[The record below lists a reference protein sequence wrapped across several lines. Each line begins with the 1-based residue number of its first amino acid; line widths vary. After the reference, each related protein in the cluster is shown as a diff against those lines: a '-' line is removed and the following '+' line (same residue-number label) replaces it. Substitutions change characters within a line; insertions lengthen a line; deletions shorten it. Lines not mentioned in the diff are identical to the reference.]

1 MEREFKWMIP
11 DPSEFDPI
19 ADSSTVSALVQKKGR
34 LEMEAMY
41 YDTADNLIARCH
53 GGLRLRR
60 ENETRVVC
68 LKLAAESGF
77 GGARKAREEYEC
89 TAPDIRTGI
98 QNLPAAGAPQDICDC
113 LLQANLIELGRTA
126 FTRFWFLLS
135 YQGCTCEL
143 AFDTG
148 KITHRGRISPICEME
163 LELKSGSEAD
173 FDALAVQLQQE
184 FDLKPQPLS
193 KLARMM
199 RL

>member
-143 AFDTG
+143 AFDYG
-148 KITHRGRISPICEME
+148 KLTRNGRVGPICEME

-173 FDALAVQLQQE
+173 FDALVVQLQQE
-184 FDLKPQPLS
+184 FELKPQPLS

>member
-143 AFDTG
+143 AFDYG
-148 KITHRGRISPICEME
+148 KLTRNGRVGPICEME

-193 KLARMM
+193 KLSRMM

>member
-41 YDTADNLIARCH
+41 YDTADNLIAHCH

-68 LKLAAESGF
+68 LKLAAKSGF
-77 GGARKAREEYEC
+77 GGARKAREEYDC

-135 YQGCTCEL
+135 DQGCTCEL
-143 AFDTG
+143 AFDYG
-148 KITHRGRISPICEME
+148 KLVRGGRVGPICEME

>member
-19 ADSSTVSALVQKKGR
+19 ADSSTISALVQKKGR

-143 AFDTG
+143 AFDYG
-148 KITHRGRISPICEME
+148 KLTRNGRVGPICEME

-193 KLARMM
+193 KLS
-199 RL
+199 LIHI

>member
-11 DPSEFDPI
+11 DPSEFDRI
-19 ADSSTVSALVQKKGR
+19 ADSSMVSSLVRETGR

-143 AFDTG
+143 AFDYG
-148 KITHRGRISPICEME
+148 KLTRNGRVGPICEME

>member
-41 YDTADNLIARCH
+41 YDTADNLIAHCH

-143 AFDTG
+143 AFDYG
-148 KITHRGRISPICEME
+148 KLTRNGRVGPICEME

-199 RL
+199 SL

>member
-41 YDTADNLIARCH
+41 YDTADNLIAHCH

-143 AFDTG
+143 AFDYG
-148 KITHRGRISPICEME
+148 KLTRNGRVGPICEME
-163 LELKSGSEAD
+163 LELESGSEAD

>member
-41 YDTADNLIARCH
+41 YDTADNLIAHCH

-143 AFDTG
+143 AFDYG
-148 KITHRGRISPICEME
+148 KLTRNGRVGPICEME

-173 FDALAVQLQQE
+173 FDDLAVQLQQE

>member
-98 QNLPAAGAPQDICDC
+98 QNLPASGAPQDICDC

-135 YQGCTCEL
+135 YQGCTCDL
-143 AFDTG
+143 AFDYG
-148 KITHRGRISPICEME
+148 KLTRNGRVGPICEME

-173 FDALAVQLQQE
+173 YDALAVQLQQE

>member
-143 AFDTG
+143 AFDYG
-148 KITHRGRISPICEME
+148 KLTRNGRVGPICEME

-173 FDALAVQLQQE
+173 FDDLAVQLQQE

>member
-1 MEREFKWMIP
+1 MEREFKWMMP
-11 DPSEFDPI
+11 DPSEFDRI
-19 ADSSTVSALVQKKGR
+19 ADSSMVSSLVRETGR

-41 YDTADNLIARCH
+41 YDTSDGLIARCH

-60 ENETRVVC
+60 ENEIRVVC

-77 GGARKAREEYEC
+77 GGALKAREEYEC

-98 QNLPAAGAPQDICDC
+98 QNLPSAGAPQEICDR

-126 FTRFWFLLS
+126 FTRFWFLLG
-135 YQGCTCEL
+135 YQDCTCEL
-143 AFDTG
+143 AFDYG
-148 KITHRGRISPICEME
+148 KLVRGGRVGPICEME

-193 KLARMM
+193 KLVRMM
-199 RL
+199 SL

>member
-143 AFDTG
+143 AFDYG
-148 KITHRGRISPICEME
+148 KLTRNGRVGPICEME

>member
-19 ADSSTVSALVQKKGR
+19 ADSSTISALVQKKGR

-41 YDTADNLIARCH
+41 YDTADNLIVRCH

-143 AFDTG
+143 AFDYG
-148 KITHRGRISPICEME
+148 KLTRNGRVGPICEME

>member
-41 YDTADNLIARCH
+41 YDTADNLIAHCH

-143 AFDTG
+143 AFDYG
-148 KITHRGRISPICEME
+148 KLTRNGRVGPICEME

>member
-143 AFDTG
+143 AFDYG
-148 KITHRGRISPICEME
+148 KLVRGGRVGPICEME

>member
-19 ADSSTVSALVQKKGR
+19 ADSSAVSALVQKKGR

-41 YDTADNLIARCH
+41 YDTADNLIAHCH

-143 AFDTG
+143 AFDYG
-148 KITHRGRISPICEME
+148 KLTRNGRVGPICEME

>member
-143 AFDTG
+143 AFDYG
-148 KITHRGRISPICEME
+148 KLTRNGRVGPICEME

-193 KLARMM
+193 KLVRMM
-199 RL
+199 SL

>member
-19 ADSSTVSALVQKKGR
+19 ADSCTVSALVQKKGR

-143 AFDTG
+143 AFDYG
-148 KITHRGRISPICEME
+148 KLTRNGRVGPICEME

>member
-41 YDTADNLIARCH
+41 YDTADNLIAHCH

-143 AFDTG
+143 AFDYG
-148 KITHRGRISPICEME
+148 KLTRNGRVGPICEME

-193 KLARMM
+193 KLVRMM
-199 RL
+199 SL

>member
-19 ADSSTVSALVQKKGR
+19 ADSSTISALVQKKGR

-143 AFDTG
+143 AFDYG
-148 KITHRGRISPICEME
+148 KLTRNGRVGPICEME

>member
-53 GGLRLRR
+53 SGLRLRR

-77 GGARKAREEYEC
+77 GGARKAREEYEF

-143 AFDTG
+143 AFDYG
-148 KITHRGRISPICEME
+148 KLTRNGRVGPICEME

>member
-143 AFDTG
+143 AFDYG
-148 KITHRGRISPICEME
+148 KLTRNGRVGPICEME
-163 LELKSGSEAD
+163 LELKIGSEAD

>member
-19 ADSSTVSALVQKKGR
+19 ADSSTISALVQKKGR

-77 GGARKAREEYEC
+77 GGALKAREEYEC

-143 AFDTG
+143 AFDYG
-148 KITHRGRISPICEME
+148 KLTRNGRVGPICEME

>member
-98 QNLPAAGAPQDICDC
+98 QNLPASGAPQDICDC

-143 AFDTG
+143 AFDYG
-148 KITHRGRISPICEME
+148 KLTRNGRVGPICEME

-199 RL
+199 RP

>member
-113 LLQANLIELGRTA
+113 LLQANLIELGLTA

-143 AFDTG
+143 AFDYG
-148 KITHRGRISPICEME
+148 KLTRNGRVGPICEME

>member
-126 FTRFWFLLS
+126 FTRCWFLLS

-143 AFDTG
+143 AFDYG
-148 KITHRGRISPICEME
+148 KLTRNGRVGPICEME

>member
-19 ADSSTVSALVQKKGR
+19 ADSSTISALVQKKGR

-41 YDTADNLIARCH
+41 YDTADNLIAHCH

-143 AFDTG
+143 AFDYG
-148 KITHRGRISPICEME
+148 KLTRNGRVGPICEME

>member
-41 YDTADNLIARCH
+41 YDTTDNLIARCH

-143 AFDTG
+143 AFDYG
-148 KITHRGRISPICEME
+148 KLTRNGRVGPICEME

>member
-98 QNLPAAGAPQDICDC
+98 QNLPASGAPQDICDC

-143 AFDTG
+143 AFDYG
-148 KITHRGRISPICEME
+148 KLNRNGRVGPICEME

>member
-19 ADSSTVSALVQKKGR
+19 ADSSTISALVQKKGR

-143 AFDTG
+143 AFDYG
-148 KITHRGRISPICEME
+148 KLNRNGRVGPICEME

>member
-60 ENETRVVC
+60 ENETCVVC

-77 GGARKAREEYEC
+77 GGALKAREEYEC

-143 AFDTG
+143 AFDYG
-148 KITHRGRISPICEME
+148 KLTRNGRVGPICEME

>member
-143 AFDTG
+143 AFDYG
-148 KITHRGRISPICEME
+148 KLNRNGRVGPICEME
-163 LELKSGSEAD
+163 LELKSGIEAD

>member
-135 YQGCTCEL
+135 YQDCTCEL
-143 AFDTG
+143 AFDYG
-148 KITHRGRISPICEME
+148 KLTRNGRVGPICEME

>member
-19 ADSSTVSALVQKKGR
+19 ADSSTISALVQKKGR

-60 ENETRVVC
+60 KNETRVVC

-143 AFDTG
+143 AFDYG
-148 KITHRGRISPICEME
+148 KLNRNGRVGPICEME

>member
-98 QNLPAAGAPQDICDC
+98 QNLPASGAPQDICDC

-143 AFDTG
+143 AFDYG
-148 KITHRGRISPICEME
+148 KLTRNGRVGPICEME

-193 KLARMM
+193 KLVRMM
-199 RL
+199 SL